1 MKNIDTFKKS
11 LIISIIYVGLSILAL
26 LAIYPGSSFYGVWS
40 LFVLNLTLPVS
51 FLSFCLIYA
60 GILDEVGILQVQGI
74 MFLITWFF
82 LYWAMKKK

>member
-1 MKNIDTFKKS
+1 MKNIGAFKKS
-11 LIISIIYVGLSILAL
+11 LIFSIIYVGSSILAL
-26 LAIYPGSSFYGVWS
+26 LSIYSGSSFNGAWS
-40 LFVLNLTLPVS
+40 WFVLELTLPVS
-51 FLSFCLIYA
+51 FLSFGLIYF

>member
-1 MKNIDTFKKS
+1 MKNIGAFKKS

-26 LAIYPGSSFYGVWS
+26 LSIYPNSSFNGVWS
-40 LFVLNLTLPVS
+40 WFVLELTFPVS

-60 GILDEVGILQVQGI
+60 GILDKVGILQVQGI

-82 LYWAMKKK
+82 LYRVMKKK

>member
-1 MKNIDTFKKS
+1 MKNIGAFNKS

-26 LAIYPGSSFYGVWS
+26 LAICPGSSFYGIWS

-74 MFLITWFF
+74 MFLITWLL
-82 LYWAMKKK
+82 LYRAMKKK